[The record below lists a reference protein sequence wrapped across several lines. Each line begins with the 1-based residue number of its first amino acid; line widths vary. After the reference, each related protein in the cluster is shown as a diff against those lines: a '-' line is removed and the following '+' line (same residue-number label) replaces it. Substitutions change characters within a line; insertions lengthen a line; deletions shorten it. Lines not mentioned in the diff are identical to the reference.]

1 LGRRRKVAD
10 GGEYRQVELIKN
22 RNNVLVEVFAEQ
34 ARHSRMIWTNPVIP
48 MDGFC
53 LVYLFAEIDV

>member
-1 LGRRRKVAD
+1 M
-10 GGEYRQVELIKN
+10 
-22 RNNVLVEVFAEQ
+22 LVEVFAEQ